1 MLDGGPHLRLD
12 TVLTVLFYSSVVRQE
27 HSYCFFSAS
36 AALCSV
42 EDPWRDTDEVA
53 DMSFWLSPALIRT
66 GDTLR
71 GNTGPRFF
79 SCLHQFCVKDYGF
92 ICLGCLVRRQSLT
105 EGVLQNVICM
115 LIPSQGV
122 WRNGPFSM
130 TATGPTLDTVSDL
143 GAAASQLLL
152 ALQTG
157 PRLALTGR
165 VCGERLG
172 PDAALTPV
180 PSSMLFTFRCWQL
193 LKKESRKK
201 EEYGFQQSQ
210 TGGRN

>member
-1 MLDGGPHLRLD
+1 
-12 TVLTVLFYSSVVRQE
+12 
-27 HSYCFFSAS
+27 
-36 AALCSV
+36 
-42 EDPWRDTDEVA
+42 
-53 DMSFWLSPALIRT
+53 MSFWLSPALIRT

-79 SCLHQFCVKDYGF
+79 SRLHQFCVKDYGF
-92 ICLGCLVRRQSLT
+92 ICLGCLVRRQPLT
-105 EGVLQNVICM
+105 GGVLQNVICM

-122 WRNGPFSM
+122 WRNGPFSV

-143 GAAASQLLL
+143 GAAASQLLI

-157 PRLALTGR
+157 PRPALTGR

-180 PSSMLFTFRCWQL
+180 PSSMLFTFRCWQV
-193 LKKESRKK
+193 LKKRVQKKRGVWIPPVPDRRKKLTMPELNTSARPRGLPGLPRTDWSLTTADQASPESR
-201 EEYGFQQSQ
+201 
-210 TGGRN
+210 GRDVNNLKTTFIHI